1 MNVAPKTRSSRLW
14 LAATVALM
22 VLAWAGLGFL
32 VVPRLLRTLAID
44 TVRERLHREL
54 QLGQIGFNPFRF
66 ELTVQDA
73 SLPDADGG
81 PALGFQR
88 LVLNAEPWRSLW
100 HRGLSLATLQVDGL
114 TAAAVIRRD
123 GTLNLADLARLAGPD
138 DGEDRPLRLQID
150 RLAVTSGELAFRELD
165 HPTPF
170 ETRLQPIRFE
180 LQHFSTLDTQGN
192 AYHFTARSDAGET
205 LDWSGKVFLQPFR
218 SHGDFRIGALRATT
232 LANYLGERLPF
243 TVTSG
248 ALDLLGHYDVAA
260 SDGPLQL
267 TASLDQLDIKSLGL
281 RTRAATQ
288 DTLVLDSLQVQG
300 AQANLT
306 RREAR
311 VEHVVLTGGTINAWL
326 SAAGRLNLQDLLGT
340 EQLAKPASAPAAVP
354 ASAAPWHYD
363 VPDIRVTGLV
373 LNAEDQGLDP
383 HPRLQLTDIALGLQ
397 GYSSDDT
404 RPVEVTLALQV
415 NHSGQLQAA
424 GQILPRDL
432 SGQGTL
438 SLTDIDLTAL
448 QPYLQRDT
456 DLTLLGGRLGAQ
468 LALQRTATGALT
480 AQGDAQVSDLR
491 SIDNLLRQ
499 DFVKWERLQ
508 ARGIDYRSDPQRL
521 RVRELLARAPYA
533 RVVVGGDRI
542 LNLTHILNPPG
553 KAKIQVQTEGQS
565 AVAAL
570 GPPPDIAIGVVRIE
584 KAAANFADFWIKPN
598 FAVGL
603 LDVDGTIKG
612 LSAKSGSRAQVD
624 LHGMV
629 DRYAPAIIRGEIN
642 PLAASAYSD
651 LSMTFRNMDMTT
663 VTPYSGHFAGYQI
676 RKGKL
681 SVELSYKIQDRKL
694 NAGHHV
700 VIDQLEL
707 GERVESPDATSLPV
721 RLAVALLKDRHGV
734 IDVQLPVTGSLDD
747 PQFRLSPLVWKAILN
762 LVSKAATAP
771 FALLGGLFGGSDEQ
785 INQIA
790 FAPGSSTPDAA
801 SQARLETLRKALV
814 ERPGLEL
821 EVPAAWSPEQDR
833 PALLRR
839 QLAVRLSG
847 VAAKAGADPLAQLAA
862 VFREDAGPTAPLPT
876 EGTVEALET
885 AVLARLVVSDA
896 ELAELGKARAAAVQD
911 ALFSQGG
918 LDPARV
924 FVTNGAPA
932 SADAQQLRIDL
943 TLK

>member
-1 MNVAPKTRSSRLW
+1 
-14 LAATVALM
+14 VALS

-32 VVPRLLRTLAID
+32 LVPRLLRTLAID

-54 QLGQIGFNPFRF
+54 QLGQITFNPFRF

-73 SLPDADGG
+73 SLPDADGT
-81 PALGFQR
+81 PALGVHR
-88 LVLNAEPWRSLW
+88 LVINAEPFRSLW

-114 TAAAVIRRD
+114 TAAAVIRPD
-123 GTLNLADLARLAGPD
+123 GTLNLADLAQLAGPD
-138 DGEDRPLRLQID
+138 DGEDSPLRLQID

-165 HPTPF
+165 HPAPF

-180 LQHFSTLDTQGN
+180 LQHFSTLDTKGN
-192 AYHFTARSDAGET
+192 GYHFTARSDAGET
-205 LDWSGKVFLQPFR
+205 LDWRGQVFLQPFR
-218 SHGDFRIGALRATT
+218 SRGDFRIGALRATT
-232 LANYLGERLPF
+232 VAAYLGERLPF
-243 TVTSG
+243 LVTAG
-248 ALDLLGHYDVAA
+248 TLDLLGHYDVAA
-260 SDGPLQL
+260 GDGPLQL
-267 TASLDQLDIKSLGL
+267 TGSLDQLDVKTLAL
-281 RTRAATQ
+281 RPRAAMQ
-288 DTLVLDSLQVQG
+288 DAMVLDSLQLQG
-300 AQANLT
+300 VQANLT

-311 VEHVVLTGGTINAWL
+311 VEHVVLTGGTINASL
-326 SAAGRLNLQDLLGT
+326 NAAGRLNLQDLLGT
-340 EQLAKPASAPAAVP
+340 TPAATQP
-354 ASAAPWHYD
+354 AATVAAPWHYE
-363 VPDIRVTGLV
+363 VPDIRISGLL

-383 HPRLQLTDIALGLQ
+383 HPRLQLGDITLGLQ

-404 RPVEVTLALQV
+404 RPVDLTLALQV
-415 NHSGQLQAA
+415 NHSGHLQAA
-424 GQILPRDL
+424 GQVLPRDL
-432 SGQGTL
+432 SGKGTL
-438 SLTDIDLTAL
+438 ALTGIDLTAL

-456 DLTLLGGRLGAQ
+456 DMTLLSGRLGAQ
-468 LALQRTATGALT
+468 LALQRTGSGALL
-480 AQGDAQVSDLR
+480 AQGDAEVSDLR
-491 SIDNLLRQ
+491 SVDNLLRQ

-508 ARGIDYRSDPQRL
+508 ARGIEFRSDPQRL

-553 KAKIQVQTEGQS
+553 KARIQVQTEGQS

-603 LDVDGTIKG
+603 LDLDGSIKG
-612 LSAKSGSRAQVD
+612 LSSKAGSRAQVD

-629 DRYAPAIIRGEIN
+629 DRYAPAVIGGEIN

-651 LSMTFRNMDMTT
+651 LSMSFRNMDLTT

-681 SVELSYKIQDRKL
+681 SVELSYKIKDRQL
-694 NAGHHV
+694 DAGHHI

-707 GERVESPDATSLPV
+707 GERVESPDATALPV

-747 PQFRLSPLVWKAILN
+747 PQFRLSPLVWKALLN

-821 EVPAAWSPEQDR
+821 EVPAAWSPEHDR
-833 PALLRR
+833 AALVRR
-839 QLAVRLSG
+839 QLALRPP
-847 VAAKAGADPLAQLAA
+847 VAGDQSAA
-862 VFREDAGPTAPLPT
+862 
-876 EGTVEALET
+876 EALPEP
-885 AVLARLVVSDA
+885 VVSDA

-918 LDPARV
+918 IDPARV

-932 SADAQQLRIDL
+932 SADAQQLRVDL
-943 TLK
+943 TLR